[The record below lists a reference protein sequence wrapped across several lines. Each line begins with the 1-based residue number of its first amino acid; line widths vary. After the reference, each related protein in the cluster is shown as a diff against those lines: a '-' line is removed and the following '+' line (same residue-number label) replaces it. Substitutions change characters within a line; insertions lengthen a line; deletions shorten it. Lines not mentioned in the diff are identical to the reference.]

1 MRRLISFSWQWLLAV
16 VFGVPLVS
24 CSRNGAVGKRVH
36 VFGSGPS
43 AEQTRR
49 WVREGDFCLA
59 CNHAVK
65 WRSSWDAVFVETV
78 DNSSYGLDQIRLLQQ
93 VNYGLLICKN
103 NYPYHPLRSIIKM
116 RALRKFARLSLLP
129 EYQASPDE
137 VVCDLESVTAGGN
150 FVFPQ
155 YASSI
160 LTMVL
165 FAIRSGAQEI
175 WLHGVDAMYRK
186 LQDSEMVNL
195 HATESL
201 TVPFSVVFERA
212 RVQLEASGVLIKIAQ
227 EVE

>member
-1 MRRLISFSWQWLLAV
+1 MKKLISFSWQWLLAIA
-16 VFGVPLVS
+16 FGVPLIS
-24 CSRNGAVGKRVH
+24 RSRNAAVGKRAH

-43 AEQTRR
+43 AEQTRL

-65 WRSSWDAVFVETV
+65 WRSSWDVVFVETV
-78 DNSSYGLDQIRLLQQ
+78 DKSGYGLEQIRLLQQ
-93 VNYGLLICKN
+93 VSYGLLICKN
-103 NYPYHPLRSIIKM
+103 NYPHHPLRSIAKM
-116 RALRKFARLSLLP
+116 RVLLKFVRLSLLP

-137 VVCDLESVTAGGN
+137 VARDLENAIGRVN

-165 FAIRSGAQEI
+165 FAVRSGAQEI
-175 WLHGVDAMYRK
+175 WLHGVDAMSHK
-186 LQDSEMVNL
+186 VDDSEMNKP
-195 HATESL
+195 HATECL
-201 TVPFSVVFERA
+201 DIPFSVVFENTRM
-212 RVQLEASGVLIKIAQ
+212 QLESSSILIKIVQ